1 MSIQRPHTE
10 SVTLVL
16 IKTGNE
22 AINIC
27 QVRDRVSGEC
37 LADDFRMKGYHAA
50 VITCDATFTAI
61 TPETGGAKAA
71 NSSSK

>member
-1 MSIQRPHTE
+1 VSNIQRPQTE

-16 IKTGNE
+16 IKIGHDR
-22 AINIC
+22 INIC

-37 LADDFRMKGYHAA
+37 LADDFRMKGYYAA

-61 TPETGGAKAA
+61 TPET
-71 NSSSK
+71 